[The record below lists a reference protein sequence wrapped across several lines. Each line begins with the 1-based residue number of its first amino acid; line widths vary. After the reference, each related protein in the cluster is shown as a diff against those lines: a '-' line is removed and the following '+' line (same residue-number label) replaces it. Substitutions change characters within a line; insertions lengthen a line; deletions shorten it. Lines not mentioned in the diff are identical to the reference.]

1 MGNNLIKFNFDYSR
15 EDDVL
20 ILSRPKGK
28 SKEIIESS
36 DFIIYGLDRKGG
48 LNHLEISG
56 AKDFFKTIAPKL
68 NLDFL
73 ENLESVKL
81 EQKVFR
87 GVNFIVIWIK
97 LKNFPNFVPQQ
108 LPPLYRRYES
118 PLLTNC

>member
-73 ENLESVKL
+73 EEESSGKVERHCEQADTENLDENYCDDL
-81 EQKVFR
+81 ED
-87 GVNFIVIWIK
+87 NET
-97 LKNFPNFVPQQ
+97 
-108 LPPLYRRYES
+108 PLDFNRYE
-118 PLLTNC
+118 